1 LLEYCTSFFPHFL
14 VLCFTQIRSAINHW
28 QSWKNAAKQKVES
41 KTQQREDALD
51 MYHSNLNESSAQVPD
66 QLNRDNKQR
75 LKDLNELYVTTTK
88 EI

>member
-1 LLEYCTSFFPHFL
+1 M
-14 VLCFTQIRSAINHW
+14 
-28 QSWKNAAKQKVES
+28 
-41 KTQQREDALD
+41 D